1 MNTSNK
7 FEQQAAEAL
16 QRINEHTNRSAGQH
30 VRAVRRVR
38 ASQPVKDEALPP
50 VALRRVDPGRIP
62 VEFAGEEPE
71 SDGGMHM
78 LAYLFVALVLT
89 CAVIGIGFV
98 AGRYFS

>member
-16 QRINEHTNRSAGQH
+16 
-30 VRAVRRVR
+30 
-38 ASQPVKDEALPP
+38 PP
-50 VALRRVDPGRIP
+50 VVLRRVEPQSMP
-62 VEFAGEEPE
+62 VQFAGEEPE

-78 LAYLFVALVLT
+78 LAYLFVALVLA
-89 CAVIGIGFV
+89 CAAIGIGFI